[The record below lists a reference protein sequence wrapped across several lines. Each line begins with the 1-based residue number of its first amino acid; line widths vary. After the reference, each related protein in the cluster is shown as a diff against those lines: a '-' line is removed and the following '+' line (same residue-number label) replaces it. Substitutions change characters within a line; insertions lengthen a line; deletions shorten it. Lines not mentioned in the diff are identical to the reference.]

1 MWIIAGLGNPGKEY
15 QKTRHNAGFL
25 ALDQLACQLEIKL
38 SEHKFESILGRG
50 ERARHKALLLKPQ
63 TYMNKSGE
71 AIVSVMNYYKVK
83 PDHLLVVVDDFNL
96 ELGTLRFRAKGSA
109 GGHHGLESI
118 AQQLGTTDFKRLR
131 IGIGTAGGKDAD
143 FVLGTFSKEEMAVI
157 KETVGRAAEAIDF
170 LLGHSFENTMNR
182 YNLKELK

>member
-25 ALDQLACQLEIKL
+25 VLDQLALRMDGKL
-38 SEHKFESILGRG
+38 NEHKFESILGRVEYAG
-50 ERARHKALLLKPQ
+50 HRALLLKPQ
-63 TYMNKSGE
+63 TFMNRSGE
-71 AIVSVMNYYKVK
+71 AIAQVINFYKIK

-96 ELGTLRFRAKGSA
+96 ELGALRFRAKGSA

-118 AQQLGTTDFKRLR
+118 EQQLGTTDFKRLR
-131 IGIGTAGGKDAD
+131 VGIGTTDKKDAD
-143 FVLGTFSKEEMAVI
+143 FVLGTFGKEEMAVI
-157 KETVGRAAEAIDF
+157 KETVTRAAEAIAY

-182 YNLKELK
+182 YNLKEPK

>member
-25 ALDQLACQLEIKL
+25 VLDQLALQLDCEL
-38 SEHKFESILGRG
+38 TEHKFGSILGKG
-50 ERARHKALLLKPQ
+50 GPARHKVLLLKPQ
-63 TYMNKSGE
+63 TFMNRSGE
-71 AIVSVMNYYKVK
+71 AVVPAMNYYKIK

-96 ELGTLRFRAKGSA
+96 ELGTLRFRARGSA

-118 AQQLGTTDFKRLR
+118 EQQLGTTDFKRLR
-131 IGIGTAGGKDAD
+131 IGIGTSDRKNAD
-143 FVLGTFSKEEMAVI
+143 FVLGTFSKEEMTKM
-157 KETVGRAAEAIDF
+157 KEIVARAAEAIEF

-182 YNLKELK
+182 YNLKEPK

>member
-25 ALDQLACQLEIKL
+25 VLDQLALSLDIKL
-38 SEHKFESILGRG
+38 TEHKFESILGKG
-50 ERARHKALLLKPQ
+50 EQARHKVLLVKPQ

-71 AIVSVMNYYKVK
+71 AIAQAMNYYKIK
-83 PDHLLVVVDDFNL
+83 PERLLVVVDDFNL
-96 ELGTLRFRAKGSA
+96 SLGTLRFRARGSA

-131 IGIGTAGGKDAD
+131 IGIGTVDRKDAD
-143 FVLGTFSKEEMAVI
+143 FVLGMFTKEETTEI
-157 KETVGRAAEAIDF
+157 KEIIVRAVEAIGF

-182 YNLKELK
+182 YNLKETK

>member
-25 ALDQLACQLEIKL
+25 VLDQLALQLDIKL
-38 SEHKFESILGRG
+38 TENKFESMLGKG
-50 ERARHKALLLKPQ
+50 ERSRHKVLLLKPQ

-71 AIVSVMNYYKVK
+71 AVVQVLNYYKVQ
-83 PDHLLVVVDDFNL
+83 PERLLVVVDDFNL
-96 ELGTLRFRAKGSA
+96 ALGSLRFRARGSA

-131 IGIGTAGGKDAD
+131 IGIGTAERKDAD
-143 FVLGTFSKEEMAVI
+143 FVLGTFGKGEMAI
-157 KETVGRAAEAIDF
+157 MKGAISQAAEAIDF
-170 LLGHSFENTMNR
+170 LFGHSFDNTMNR
-182 YNLKELK
+182 YNLIEHK